1 MQIDKPIR
9 KVIYLTDMEK
19 IVIRRYI
26 SLLQKRFSP
35 YKIVLFG
42 SKATGEAH
50 EESDIDVAIFVRG
63 NYDNKLIND
72 IINAAIGLLF
82 DMNLYGEIFLRP
94 TVIFVEDIEHNKSLI
109 SNIRKEGII
118 LWEEKK

>member
-1 MQIDKPIR
+1 MQILKPIR
-9 KVIYLTDMEK
+9 KAMYLTDMET

-26 SLLQKRFSP
+26 SLLQKHFSP

-50 EESDIDVAIFVRG
+50 EESDIDIAIFVRG

-72 IINAAIGLLF
+72 IINTAIGLLL
-82 DMNLYGEIFLRP
+82 DMNLYGDVFLRP
-94 TVIFVEDIEHNKSLI
+94 TVIFIEDIEHNKSLL
-109 SNIRKEGII
+109 SNIQREGIT